1 MHYADIKKIDVANG
15 PGVRVSLFVSGCNH
29 HCKGCFNQEAW
40 DFNYGK
46 EFTEDT
52 INEILE
58 YMKPDYIEGITLLG
72 GEPFEY
78 ENQKELLK
86 LVRRIKQEYPNKS
99 IWSFT
104 GFEFDKD
111 IIDDMCNKY
120 DETKELISYIDVMV
134 DGKFDIDKKVLGL
147 KFKGS
152 TNQRTIDVQESLKN
166 KKVTL
171 FKFDE

>member
-1 MHYADIKKIDVANG
+1 MHYADIKRVDVANG

-29 HCKGCFNQEAW
+29 HCQGCFNKEAW

-46 EFTEDT
+46 EFTEET
-52 INEILE
+52 VNEILE
-58 YMKPDYIEGITLLG
+58 YLKPDYIEGITLLG

-86 LVRRIKQEYPNKS
+86 LVRRIKKEYPNKS

-104 GFEFDKD
+104 GFKFDED
-111 IIDDMCNKY
+111 IINNMCHKY
-120 DETKELISYIDVMV
+120 SETAELVSYIDVIV
-134 DGKFDIDKKVLGL
+134 DGKFELENKKLGL

-171 FKFDE
+171 FEFND

>member
-1 MHYADIKKIDVANG
+1 MHYADIKKADIANG
-15 PGVRVSLFVSGCNH
+15 LGVRVSVFVSGCNH
-29 HCKGCFNQEAW
+29 HCKNCFNQEAW

-111 IIDDMCNKY
+111 IMDDMCNKY

>member
-111 IIDDMCNKY
+111 IMDDMCNKY

>member
-1 MHYADIKKIDVANG
+1 MHYADIKKIDIANG

-111 IIDDMCNKY
+111 IMDDMCNKY